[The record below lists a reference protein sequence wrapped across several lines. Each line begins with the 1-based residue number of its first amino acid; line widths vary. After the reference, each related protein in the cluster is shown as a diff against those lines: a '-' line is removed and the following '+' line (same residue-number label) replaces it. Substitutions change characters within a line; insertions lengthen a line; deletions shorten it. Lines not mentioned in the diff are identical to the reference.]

1 MFSEVKTTCPYC
13 GVGCGVLAKVS
24 DEGQVTISADPEH
37 PSNYGRLC
45 SKGAALGDT
54 LSMEGRLLYPEID
67 GNTQSWD
74 TALNTIAYRFQEIIK
89 EHGKDSVAFYVSGQ
103 LLTED
108 YYVANKLMK
117 GFMGSANIDTNS
129 RLCMSSA
136 VAGQKRAFGSDTVPC
151 SYEDLEKAK
160 LIILTGSN
168 AAWCHPVLFQ
178 RIKQAKQDNP
188 DMKVIVIDP
197 RRTASCDIADMHL
210 SIKPGTDHVLF
221 NGLLVHLSK
230 NNKINASYVNKHTEG
245 SGRALEMARS
255 FAGSVEEVS
264 QQCNLNS
271 SDVDT
276 FYDLFANNEQVV
288 TVYSQGIN
296 QWSYGTDRVN
306 SIINCHLYTGRI
318 GREGMGPFSF
328 TGQPNAMGGR
338 EVGGLANQLAAH
350 MAIENK
356 NHQALVQEFWQASS
370 IATKEGLKAVDLF
383 DAMASGK
390 IKAVWIMAT
399 NPAVSLPDS
408 KKVKQA
414 LEKCEFVVVSD
425 CMRNT
430 DTTRYANVLLP
441 AQTWGERD
449 GTVTNSERRITRQR
463 AFLASP
469 GEARADWW
477 IVSEVAKRLGH
488 AEQFAYSEPADIFK
502 EHALLSGYKN
512 EGERDFDISGLQD
525 LTYSEYDD
533 LEPIQWPI
541 TKDNMNGTARLFSD
555 GGFYTPNKKAQFI
568 SVKNHSPVFGLSQK
582 FPLRLNSGR
591 IRDQWHS
598 MTRTG
603 KSARLSGHIYEPYIE
618 IHPNDAHSFSL
629 EENALA
635 KVSSEI
641 GHVICRVVISTA
653 QQQGSV
659 FIPIHWNDQF
669 SSDAVIGRLIKT
681 AVDPISGQPE
691 FKAMPVNVQSYKA
704 QWYGFLLS
712 RRKLNMVN
720 ANYWTVSRSQG
731 LWRYEIAG
739 DQTPKDW
746 ADCARSLLCQHAE
759 QVEWAEY
766 FDSAVNRYR
775 AARIENDRLESC
787 IFIGPDIALPERDWL
802 LNLFKDGKL
811 AERDRISVLTGKAAG
826 QQKDAGRTVCACFN
840 VGINTIKEAIIS
852 QEFITPEQV
861 GEALKAGTN
870 CGSCIPEIREIINK
884 TLKKP

>member
-13 GVGCGVLAKVS
+13 GVGCGVIAQL
-24 DEGQVTISADPEH
+24 DEEGQVAISADPLH
-37 PSNYGRLC
+37 PSNLGRLC
-45 SKGAALGDT
+45 SKGTALGDT
-54 LSMEGRLLYPEID
+54 LSMDGRLLYPEVE

-74 TALNTIAYRFQEIIK
+74 TALNTVAYRFQDIMK
-89 EHGKDSVAFYVSGQ
+89 EHGPESVAFYVSGQ

-117 GFMGSANIDTNS
+117 GFIGSANIDTNS

-151 SYEDLEKAK
+151 SYEDLERAK
-160 LIILTGSN
+160 LVILTGSN

-178 RIKQAKQDNP
+178 RIKNAKADNP
-188 DMKVIVIDP
+188 DMMVIVIDP
-197 RRTASCDIADMHL
+197 RHTASCDIADIHL
-210 SIKPGTDHVLF
+210 AIKPGSDHVLF
-221 NGLLVHLSK
+221 NGLLLHLK
-230 NNKINASYVNKHTEG
+230 NAKEKNELFVDNHTEG
-245 SGRALEMARS
+245 LDAALEMAES
-255 FAGSVEEVS
+255 YASSSEAVAAHCGLEINDVEK
-264 QQCNLNS
+264 
-271 SDVDT
+271 
-276 FYDLFANNEQVV
+276 FYRLFTRTERVV

-318 GREGMGPFSF
+318 GRPGMGPFSF

-350 MAIENK
+350 MSVENK
-356 NHQALVQEFWQASS
+356 EHQDLVKEFWNSPT
-370 IATKEGLKAVDLF
+370 IAEQEGLKALELF
-383 DAMASGK
+383 DAIKSGK

-408 KKVKQA
+408 NRVKSA

-477 IVSEVAKRLGH
+477 IVSEIAKRLG
-488 AEQFAYSEPADIFK
+488 FADAFSYTEPADIFK
-502 EHALLSGYKN
+502 EHAELSAYKN
-512 EGERDFDISGLQD
+512 EGVRDFNISGLKD
-525 LTYSEYDD
+525 LTYIEYDD
-533 LEPIQWPI
+533 LEPIQWPV
-541 TKDNMNGTARLFSD
+541 TKEKPKGTTRMFSD
-555 GGFYTPNKKAQFI
+555 GHFYTENNKAQFI
-568 SVKNHSPVFGLSQK
+568 AVKNSSPASILSEAYP
-582 FPLRLNSGR
+582 FRLNTGR
-591 IRDQWHS
+591 VRDQWHT

-618 IHPNDAHSFSL
+618 IHPLDANGASL
-629 EENALA
+629 QDNELA
-635 KVSSEI
+635 EVLSELGKI
-641 GHVICRVVISTA
+641 ICRVNISES

-669 SSDAVIGRLIKT
+669 ANLAVVDSLVN
-681 AVDPISGQPE
+681 AVVDPFSGQPE
-691 FKAMPVNVQSYKA
+691 YKSTAVNVKPFHA

-712 RRKLNMVN
+712 RRKLDLVN
-720 ANYWTVSRSQG
+720 ASYWACSRGQG

-739 DQTPKDW
+739 DETPQDW
-746 ADCARSLLCQHAE
+746 AECARSLLCQHAE
-759 QVEWAEY
+759 QVEWTEY
-766 FDSAVNRYR
+766 HDTAVNRYR
-775 AARIENDRLESC
+775 AARIENSRLESC
-787 IFIGPDIALPERDWL
+787 IFIGPDFSLPERDWL
-802 LNLFKDGKL
+802 LNLFKDEKL
-811 AERDRISVLTGKAAG
+811 NSKDRISLLSGKPSG
-826 QQKDAGRTVCACFN
+826 EQKDTGRTVCACFN
-840 VGINTIKEAIIS
+840 IGMNTIIEAIQSKNLIS
-852 QEFITPEQV
+852 PEQV
-861 GEALKAGTN
+861 GEVLRAGTN
-870 CGSCIPEIREIINK
+870 CGSCVPEIREIIQK
-884 TLKKP
+884 TKNN